1 MCFSY
6 PERDLN
12 PHGRT
17 GQRILSPSCLPFHHP
32 GEVGVSVSVGVG
44 VGVKITK
51 NSILR
56 IEFFERKTGL
66 EPATLTLARLCSTN

>member
-1 MCFSY
+1 MTSCASGY

-12 PHGRT
+12 PHGRI

-32 GEVGVSVSVGVG
+32 GEEG

-51 NSILR
+51 NSIPG

>member
-1 MCFSY
+1 MCFLY

-12 PHGRT
+12 PHGRI

-32 GEVGVSVSVGVG
+32 GEAGVSVGVG
-44 VGVKITK
+44 VGVKIIK

-56 IEFFERKTGL
+56 IEFLSGKRDSN
-66 EPATLTLARLCSTN
+66 PRP

>member
-1 MCFSY
+1 MHFPY

-32 GEVGVSVSVGVG
+32 GEAGVSVGVG
-44 VGVKITK
+44 VGVGVKVIK
-51 NSILR
+51 NSILC